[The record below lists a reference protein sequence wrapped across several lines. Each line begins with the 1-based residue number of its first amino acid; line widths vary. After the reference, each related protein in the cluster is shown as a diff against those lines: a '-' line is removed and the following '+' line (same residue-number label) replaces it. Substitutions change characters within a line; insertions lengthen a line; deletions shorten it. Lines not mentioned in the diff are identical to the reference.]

1 VPLEGP
7 PDRCQASSHPH
18 RQSKESL
25 VGETAVKALI
35 GVLAKLVAILRPAR
49 RAKPAAAP
57 AEAPPM
63 LSKVTRRLSSGVTD
77 EQHEKAWIGTGA
89 DHDREED
96 TLLEEVSTHFVQA
109 AHSVSMRLGSHKE
122 HAE

>member
-1 VPLEGP
+1 MPLEGP

-35 GVLAKLVAILRPAR
+35 GVLAKLVAIVRPAR

-77 EQHEKAWIGTGA
+77 EQHEKAWIGA
-89 DHDREED
+89 CD
-96 TLLEEVSTHFVQA
+96 
-109 AHSVSMRLGSHKE
+109 
-122 HAE
+122 